1 VVRWLEIRKT
11 GPTSCSMN
19 SANDRMVNFA
29 VLLLASFFAASP
41 SFANTRS
48 SQQASGPFSAP
59 VQALKRPQLI
69 TQSVP
74 DSQGKK
80 RSEAAWKM
88 RIKTI
93 TTQRV
98 QAEVNARREAALK
111 AAIAQEKIAA
121 RAPASVGRVST
132 KGSPTRT
139 MKRFALANHSARTSA
154 GMRAFTPSRASTRL
168 R

>member
-1 VVRWLEIRKT
+1 
-11 GPTSCSMN
+11 MN
-19 SANDRMVNFA
+19 SANHRMVNFA

-48 SQQASGPFSAP
+48 SQQGPFSAP

-69 TQSVP
+69 TQFVP

-80 RSEAAWKM
+80 RNEAAWKL

-93 TTQRV
+93 TTQRL

-111 AAIAQEKIAA
+111 AAIAQVKIAA

-139 MKRFALANHSARTSA
+139 MKRFALAYHSARTSA

>member
-1 VVRWLEIRKT
+1 
-11 GPTSCSMN
+11 
-19 SANDRMVNFA
+19 MVHTNTRA
-29 VLLLASFFAASP
+29 VLLLASFLAAVP
-41 SFANTRS
+41 SLAHARA
-48 SQQASGPFSAP
+48 SQQTSGAP
-59 VQALKRPQLI
+59 LQALNRPKLVA
-69 TQSVP
+69 QSAR
-74 DSQGKK
+74 DSLGTK
-80 RSEAAWKM
+80 RSEAAWKV

-111 AAIAQEKIAA
+111 AAVAQEKIAA

-139 MKRFALANHSARTSA
+139 MKRFALANHSARTSP
-154 GMRAFTPSRASTRL
+154 GMRAFIPSRASTRL